1 MKSANMKRLLTVVV
15 VAMCSGQL
23 AQAEEFRLV
32 PVDTASVC
40 QSGTKTESITLEGP
54 GDTSIAQAEGDK
66 LNVAVCTGAESV
78 VIVQWN
84 AGGSWKSSGN
94 VNSGCAEILGAS
106 DVKIRPV
113 AHGDYLTASYYSCVQ
128 Q

>member
-1 MKSANMKRLLTVVV
+1 MKTANMKHLLAV
-15 VAMCSGQL
+15 VAMAMGGSQL

-40 QSGTKTESITLEGP
+40 QSGTKTESMTLEGS

-78 VIVQWN
+78 VNVQWN

-106 DVKIRPV
+106 DVKVRPV
-113 AHGDYLTASYYSCVQ
+113 ASGDHLTATYYSCVQ

>member
-1 MKSANMKRLLTVVV
+1 MKTANMKQLLA
-15 VAMCSGQL
+15 VAMAMCGSQL
-23 AQAEEFRLV
+23 AQADEFRLV
-32 PVDTASVC
+32 PADTASVC
-40 QSGTKTESITLEGP
+40 QSGTKTEPITLEGP

-78 VIVQWN
+78 VNVQWN

-94 VNSGCAEILGAS
+94 VNSGCAEVLGAS
-106 DVKIRPV
+106 DVKVRPV
-113 AHGDYLTASYYSCVQ
+113 ASGDHLTATYYSCVQ

>member
-1 MKSANMKRLLTVVV
+1 MKTANMKQLLTVVAAV
-15 VAMCSGQL
+15 TCGSQL

-40 QSGTKTESITLEGP
+40 QSGTKTESMTLEGP

-66 LNVAVCTGAESV
+66 LNVAVCTGTDSV
-78 VIVQWN
+78 VLVQWH

-106 DVKIRPV
+106 DVKVRPV
-113 AHGDYLTASYYSCVQ
+113 ASGDHLTATYYSCVQ

>member
-1 MKSANMKRLLTVVV
+1 MQTANMKQLLTVVAV
-15 VAMCSGQL
+15 MICGSQL

-40 QSGTKTESITLEGP
+40 QSGTKTESMNLEGP

-78 VIVQWN
+78 VSVLWS

-106 DVKIRPV
+106 EVRVRPV
-113 AHGDYLTASYYSCVQ
+113 PSGDQLTAAYYSCVQ

>member
-1 MKSANMKRLLTVVV
+1 MKNASITQLLTVAAM
-15 VAMCSGQL
+15 AMCGSQL

-32 PVDTASVC
+32 PADTASVC

-66 LNVAVCTGAESV
+66 LNVAVCTGADSV
-78 VIVQWN
+78 VLVQWH

-94 VNSGCAEILGAS
+94 VNSGCAEVLGAS
-106 DVKIRPV
+106 DVKVRPV
-113 AHGDYLTASYYSCVQ
+113 ASGDHLTATYYSCVQ

>member
-1 MKSANMKRLLTVVV
+1 MKSANMKRLLTVVA
-15 VAMCSGQL
+15 VAVCGGQL

-32 PVDTASVC
+32 PIDTASVC

-78 VIVQWN
+78 VNVQWN

-113 AHGDYLTASYYSCVQ
+113 ASGDHLTATYYSCVQ
-128 Q
+128 